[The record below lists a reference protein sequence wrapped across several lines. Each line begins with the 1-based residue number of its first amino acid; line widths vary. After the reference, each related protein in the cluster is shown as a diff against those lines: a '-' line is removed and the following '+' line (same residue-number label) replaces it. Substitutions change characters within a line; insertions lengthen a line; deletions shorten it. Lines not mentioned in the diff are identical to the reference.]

1 MATDGLSA
9 LDFSLVKAADLTT
22 EAALRVYTSSGLA
35 ERRPLGEVDRL
46 RRMLDGSNLIVAAH
60 DGDTLIGLARSVSDF
75 AYSTYLSDL
84 AVDVAYQ
91 RRGVGRELIRLTGE
105 AAPQAKIIL
114 LSAPAAAEYYPHVGF
129 TRHQSAWTLPAL
141 RG

>member
-9 LDFSLVKAADLTT
+9 LTFSLVKAADLTT
-22 EAALRVYTSSGLA
+22 EAALRVYKSSGLA
-35 ERRPLGEVDRL
+35 ERRPLGEADRL

-84 AVDVAYQ
+84 AVDAAYQ

-105 AAPQAKIIL
+105 AAPQAKVIL